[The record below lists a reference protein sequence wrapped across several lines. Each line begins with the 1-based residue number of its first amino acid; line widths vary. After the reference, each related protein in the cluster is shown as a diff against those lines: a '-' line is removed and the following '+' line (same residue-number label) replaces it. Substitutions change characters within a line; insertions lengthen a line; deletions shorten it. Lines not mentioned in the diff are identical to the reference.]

1 MMKKAVF
8 HNSAQ
13 LFCKREKCDEKM
25 KKMILNPKRDTITL
39 CLPTDWVGKPIVC
52 ILKSPYE
59 LEEDEEMVSKVSEA
73 ALCYHVR
80 KRRKYKKPIP
90 LRRKRRPKQ
99 RRRRS

>member
-1 MMKKAVF
+1 VLKKAVF
-8 HNSAQ
+8 HNSTQ
-13 LFCKREKCDEKM
+13 LFCKREKFDEKM

-59 LEEDEEMVSKVSEA
+59 LEEEEMVSKVSEA

-80 KRRKYKKPIP
+80 KRTYKKPTP

>member
-1 MMKKAVF
+1 MKKAVF

-59 LEEDEEMVSKVSEA
+59 LEEEEMVSKVSEA